1 MTADYLANCC
11 IVGAHRAPLQW
22 RDLSSHLRDTTL

>member
-22 RDLSSHLRDTTL
+22 RDQAPVRPEI